1 MSQVIV
7 IGDRS
12 VGKTNMVYALSEKP
26 YQIVESRDSPKD
38 SIAPTESTE
47 SRNLELIVDLPR
59 DIKLS
64 LVLIDTPGEY
74 YSNRQIQEDSLKLW
88 QDFCHKVQ
96 TSDYVILLLPP
107 HQGLFSNTNSSMIE
121 EHFTTARQS
130 QNRFKEGWIPFLR
143 ENCRQ
148 PRNILICRHKAD
160 LFLRNTDEVGNR
172 YRYPDD
178 FSWSDYFEFSNNY
191 FKEINNEISQYK
203 QDNYH
208 QEVRLFVTTIYNR
221 SLLEL
226 PWIYIATRE
235 SIKPK
240 Y

>member
-1 MSQVIV
+1 
-7 IGDRS
+7 
-12 VGKTNMVYALSEKP
+12 
-26 YQIVESRDSPKD
+26 
-38 SIAPTESTE
+38 
-47 SRNLELIVDLPR
+47 
-59 DIKLS
+59 
-64 LVLIDTPGEY
+64 
-74 YSNRQIQEDSLKLW
+74 
-88 QDFCHKVQ
+88 
-96 TSDYVILLLPP
+96 
-107 HQGLFSNTNSSMIE
+107 MIE
-121 EHFTTARQS
+121 KHFTTARQS

-178 FSWSDYFEFSNNY
+178 FSWSDYFEFSKNY

-208 QEVRLFVTTIYNR
+208 QEVRLFVTTIHNR

>member
-1 MSQVIV
+1 MSKVIV

-26 YQIVESRDSPKD
+26 YEKVEPKD
-38 SIAPTESTE
+38 APEGPLAPTQNIEL
-47 SRNLELIVDLPR
+47 RNLVLIVDLPRDINR

-74 YSNRQIQEDSLKLW
+74 YSNRQIQEDSPKLW

-172 YRYPDD
+172 Y
-178 FSWSDYFEFSNNY
+178 SC
-191 FKEINNEISQYK
+191 
-203 QDNYH
+203 
-208 QEVRLFVTTIYNR
+208 
-221 SLLEL
+221 LLYTS
-226 PWIYIATRE
+226 PSPRDATLSRMP
-235 SIKPK
+235 SSA
-240 Y
+240 